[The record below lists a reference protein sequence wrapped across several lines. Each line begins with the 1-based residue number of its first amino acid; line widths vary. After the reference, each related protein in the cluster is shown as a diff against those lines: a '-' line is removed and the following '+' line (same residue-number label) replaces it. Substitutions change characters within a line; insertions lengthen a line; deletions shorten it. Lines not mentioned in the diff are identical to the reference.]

1 MKEDK
6 FRCHPSIIVEKTWWI
21 ISFLFFIMITDIDN
35 VKDMVLRSDFI
46 NMILIFFGGVAFLL
60 FILIYN
66 TFIWYK
72 TFISIEENTI
82 IVQRDTINSKI
93 NTYGIKNIANINL
106 EQNIFERII
115 GTYKIKIDT
124 DSLSTADTTDIEIV
138 LSRKDAYEFKY
149 NIEKLM
155 KLEAIECIEK
165 QRNKL
170 NYNEDSENRQYNYL
184 HDEEIDYDIVFS
196 INDIL
201 KHCFYNFSIF
211 GFIFGLG
218 VFIFTLFIATKAD
231 ESGEIIS
238 LLLIITSLW
247 SIIKFFIGDLI
258 KYYKF
263 SIKRLEDKLYISYG
277 LLKKRKFTIPINR
290 INAIN
295 IKQPIFCRIFQRYQ
309 VDISTIGVGD
319 DESEGSQILLC
330 STKENFL
337 KYINTLLPEF
347 RVGEELILAR
357 QDKNYYKIKIAETII
372 VTMLISLIMYIIYK
386 LNFGIDTSL
395 LVGINIAVFL
405 LLILIAYMSYI
416 TYGFYMGKENVAIS
430 QGIFSKNISIIKY
443 KKVQYI
449 NIKKGPISSRFNLCH
464 GEIYILASLGNEIKT
479 IGYYDEVLFEELKNK
494 ILSIV

>member
-479 IGYYDEVLFEELKNK
+479 IGYYDDVLFEELKNK

>member
-35 VKDMVLRSDFI
+35 VKDMVLHNDFI
-46 NMILIFFGGVAFLL
+46 SIILIFFGVVVFLL

-66 TFIWYK
+66 TFIWSK
-72 TFISIEENTI
+72 TFINIEENTI
-82 IVQRDTINSKI
+82 IVQRNTINSKI

-155 KLEAIECIEK
+155 KLETIECIEK

-196 INDIL
+196 SNDIL

-231 ESGEIIS
+231 ESGQIIS
-238 LLLIITSLW
+238 LLIIITSLW

-309 VDISTIGVGD
+309 VYISTIGVGD

-330 STKENFL
+330 STKENFI

-372 VTMLISLIMYIIYK
+372 VTMIISLIMYIIYK
-386 LNFGIDTSL
+386 LNFGTDTSL

-464 GEIYILASLGNEIKT
+464 GKIYILASFGNAIKT

-494 ILSIV
+494 ILSRV

>member
-21 ISFLFFIMITDIDN
+21 ISCLFFIMITDIDN
-35 VKDMVLRSDFI
+35 VKDMVLHDDFI
-46 NMILIFFGGVAFLL
+46 SIILIFFGVVVFLL

-66 TFIWYK
+66 TFIWSK
-72 TFISIEENTI
+72 TFINIEENTI
-82 IVQRDTINSKI
+82 IVQRNTINSKI

-155 KLEAIECIEK
+155 KLETIECIEK

-211 GFIFGLG
+211 GFIFGLS

-231 ESGEIIS
+231 ESMEIIS
-238 LLLIITSLW
+238 LLIIITSLW

-277 LLKKRKFTIPINR
+277 LLKKMKFTIPINR

-330 STKENFL
+330 STKENFI
-337 KYINTLLPEF
+337 KYINILLPEF

-357 QDKNYYKIKIAETII
+357 QDKNYYKIKIAETIT
-372 VTMLISLIMYIIYK
+372 VTMIISLIMYIIYK

-395 LVGINIAVFL
+395 LVGINIVVFL

-449 NIKKGPISSRFNLCH
+449 KIKKGPISSRFNLCH
-464 GEIYILASLGNEIKT
+464 GKIYILANLGNEIKT